1 MHDATDPRPPHSII
15 PEAIT
20 APILV
25 GYNGSTSS
33 RHALAYAAGMARR
46 MARPLMLAH
55 VQPTPGRYAI
65 AGQWIP
71 PSEDPAELLD
81 WMHTALTETIGPH
94 GLTVQ
99 LVQRNGD
106 AARQLAE
113 LASETH
119 ADAGAGLR
127 AEPEKG
133 AKPAGVTGVPQQGA
147 GVNDAVVPDQADRVS
162 PGRGRSARGVGGPHV
177 VRR

>member
-119 ADAGAGLR
+119 ADAIVLGA
-127 AEPEKG
+127 PEHWVHRIIG
-133 AKPAGVTGVPQQGA
+133 SVPVWLTRHA
-147 GVNDAVVPDQADRVS
+147 RCPVIVVP
-162 PGRGRSARGVGGPHV
+162 
-177 VRR
+177 

>member
-81 WMHTALTETIGPH
+81 WMHTALTETIDPH

-119 ADAGAGLR
+119 ADAIVLGA
-127 AEPEKG
+127 PEHWVHRIIG
-133 AKPAGVTGVPQQGA
+133 SVPVWLA
-147 GVNDAVVPDQADRVS
+147 RHARCPVVVVP
-162 PGRGRSARGVGGPHV
+162 
-177 VRR
+177 

>member
-55 VQPTPGRYAI
+55 VQPAPGRYAI
-65 AGQWIP
+65 AGNS
-71 PSEDPAELLD
+71 PSWPAKFTPTRSSSVRPSAGCTASLD
-81 WMHTALTETIGPH
+81 QCRCG
-94 GLTVQ
+94 
-99 LVQRNGD
+99 
-106 AARQLAE
+106 
-113 LASETH
+113 
-119 ADAGAGLR
+119 
-127 AEPEKG
+127 
-133 AKPAGVTGVPQQGA
+133 
-147 GVNDAVVPDQADRVS
+147 
-162 PGRGRSARGVGGPHV
+162 
-177 VRR
+177 